1 MKWKPLLAVLLG
13 LLMVGVTVGSA
24 AAAPVQEDPVKPQNQ
39 IGLGSVVMTRLDSAS
54 GAIIEKH
61 RQYIG
66 TGAGYAWYYKVKH
79 NGRGYLDVSVLKWIP
94 LGGYTTAVIMPDM
107 TTGSFHGHK
116 FKLDSINTHSVLGHR
131 FKVVVAEYSEWISIG
146 GWWTLGVKFNAGYGK
161 HGIITIGFTSW
172 PWFSEF
178 LGAIGV
184 TGAIREGGKQLL
196 KFISTGSSDALSSA
210 IALLLSGANID
221 ALIFEEV

>member
-1 MKWKPLLAVLLG
+1 MKWKPLMAVLLG
-13 LLMVGVTVGSA
+13 LLMLGVTEGNALAV
-24 AAAPVQEDPVKPQNQ
+24 PIQKEHIKPQNH
-39 IGLGSVVMTRLDSAS
+39 IGLGSIVMTRLDSMR
-54 GAIIEKH
+54 GAIISKH

-66 TGAGYAWYYKVKH
+66 SVGYAWYYKVKH
-79 NGRGYLDVSVLKWIP
+79 NGDGYLDVSVFKWIP

-107 TTGSFHGHK
+107 TTGSFYGFK

-131 FKVVVAEYSEWISIG
+131 FKIVVAEYSEWASIG
-146 GWWTLGVKFNAGYGK
+146 GWWTLDVKFNAGYGR
-161 HGIITIGFTSW
+161 HGIVTIGFTSW

-184 TGAIREGGKQLL
+184 TGAIKEGGKQLL
-196 KFISTGSSDALSSA
+196 KFISTGSANALSSA
-210 IALLLSGANID
+210 IALLLSGVNID

>member
-1 MKWKPLLAVLLG
+1 MRCKPLVAVLLG
-13 LLMVGVTVGSA
+13 LLMVGVTAGSA
-24 AAAPVQEDPVKPQNQ
+24 MAMSVQKEPIKPQNN
-39 IGLGSVVMTRLDSAS
+39 IGLGSVVMTRLDSGS
-54 GAIIEKH
+54 GAIISKH

-79 NGRGYLDVSVLKWIP
+79 NGDGYLDVSVFKWIP

-107 TTGSFHGHK
+107 TTGSFYGYK

-131 FKVVVAEYSEWISIG
+131 FKIVVAEYSEWISIG
-146 GWWTLGVKFNAGYGK
+146 GWWTLDVKFNAGYGR
-161 HGIITIGFTSW
+161 HGIVTIGFTSW

-184 TGAIREGGKQLL
+184 TGAIKEGGKQLL
-196 KFISTGSSDALSSA
+196 KFISTGSANALSSA